1 MTTLHVDRYGNT
13 MLNGHTH
20 EPTVFVVDD
29 DASVR
34 ESLRWMV
41 GSLDLP
47 VETYAT
53 AREFLGAQNGG
64 RPGCLVLDLRMPEM
78 GGLDLQSELAAR
90 HIRLPIIMISGHAD
104 VASAVRALK
113 AGAIDFL
120 EKPFARTELLARVQ
134 EALAMDAKARQAEAE
149 RIRVEGCVSRLT
161 PRERQVMEL
170 VVSGKTNKTI
180 AAELGLCEKTVEVH
194 RARVMTKMEADSL
207 AHLVRLSAVE
217 RAA

>member
-1 MTTLHVDRYGNT
+1 
-13 MLNGHTH
+13 MLNGHTVH

-64 RPGCLVLDLRMPEM
+64 RPGCLVVDLRMPEM
-78 GGLDLQSELAAR
+78 GGLELQNELAAR

-104 VASAVRALK
+104 VGSAVRALK
-113 AGAIDFL
+113 AGALDFL
-120 EKPFARTELLARVQ
+120 QKPVARGELLDRVQ
-134 EALAMDAKARQAEAE
+134 EALALDAKARRTEAE
-149 RIRVEGCVSRLT
+149 RLRVEGCVARLT
-161 PRERQVMEL
+161 PRERQVMDL
-170 VVSGKTNKTI
+170 VVAGKTNKII
-180 AAELGLCEKTVEVH
+180 ASELGLCEKTVEVH

-207 AHLVRLSAVE
+207 AHLVRLVAVG
-217 RAA
+217 RGA

>member
-1 MTTLHVDRYGNT
+1 

-29 DASVR
+29 DASIR
-34 ESLRWMV
+34 ESVRWMV
-41 GSLDLP
+41 GSLDVP
-47 VETYAT
+47 VETYAN

-78 GGLDLQSELAAR
+78 SGLDLQNELAAR

-113 AGAIDFL
+113 AGALDFL
-120 EKPFARTELLARVQ
+120 EKPFARNDLVARVQ
-134 EALAMDAKARQAEAE
+134 EALALDARARETETE
-149 RIRVEGCVSRLT
+149 RIRIEGCVARLT
-161 PRERQVMEL
+161 PRERQVMAL
-170 VVSGKTNKTI
+170 VVSGKTNKNI
-180 AAELGLCEKTVEVH
+180 AGELGLCEKTVEVH

-207 AHLVRLSAVE
+207 AHLVRLVAVDH
-217 RAA
+217 AA

>member
-1 MTTLHVDRYGNT
+1 

-90 HIRLPIIMISGHAD
+90 QIRLPIIMISGHAD

>member
-1 MTTLHVDRYGNT
+1 
-13 MLNGHTH
+13 MLNGHTVH

-78 GGLDLQSELAAR
+78 SGLDLQSELAAR

-113 AGAIDFL
+113 AGALDFL
-120 EKPFARTELLARVQ
+120 EKPFARSELLARVQ
-134 EALAMDAKARQAEAE
+134 EALALDAKVRQAEAE
-149 RIRVEGCVSRLT
+149 RIRVEGCVARLT
-161 PRERQVMEL
+161 PRERQVMDL

-207 AHLVRLSAVE
+207 AHLVRLAAVE
-217 RAA
+217 RGA

>member
-1 MTTLHVDRYGNT
+1 

-78 GGLDLQSELAAR
+78 SGLDLQNELAAR

-120 EKPFARTELLARVQ
+120 EKPFARNELLARVQ
-134 EALAMDAKARQAEAE
+134 EALAMDAKAREAE
-149 RIRVEGCVSRLT
+149 TERLRVDGCVARLT
-161 PRERQVMEL
+161 PRERQVMDL
-170 VVSGKTNKTI
+170 VVSGKTNKSI

-194 RARVMTKMEADSL
+194 RARVMAKMEADSL
-207 AHLVRLSAVE
+207 AHLVKLVAVE
-217 RAA
+217 RGA

>member
-1 MTTLHVDRYGNT
+1 

-34 ESLRWMV
+34 ESVRWMV

-47 VETYAT
+47 VETYSN

-78 GGLDLQSELAAR
+78 SGLDLQSELAAR
-90 HIRLPIIMISGHAD
+90 HIHLPIIMISGHAD

-113 AGAIDFL
+113 AGALDFL
-120 EKPFARTELLARVQ
+120 EKPFARNELLERVQ
-134 EALAMDAKARQAEAE
+134 EALAVDAKARQHEAE
-149 RIRVEGCVSRLT
+149 RIRVEGCVARLT

-170 VVSGKTNKTI
+170 VVSGKTNKNI

-207 AHLVRLSAVE
+207 AHLVRLAAVE

>member
-1 MTTLHVDRYGNT
+1 
-13 MLNGHTH
+13 MLNGHTVH

-78 GGLDLQSELAAR
+78 GGLELQNELAAR

-113 AGAIDFL
+113 AGAMDFL
-120 EKPFARTELLARVQ
+120 QKPVARGELLDRVQ
-134 EALAMDAKARQAEAE
+134 EALALDARARQHEGE
-149 RIRVEGCVSRLT
+149 RLRVEACVARLT
-161 PRERQVMEL
+161 PRERQVMDL
-170 VVSGKTNKTI
+170 VVAGKTNKII
-180 AAELGLCEKTVEVH
+180 ASDLGLCEKTVEVH

-207 AHLVRLSAVE
+207 AHLVRLVAVE
-217 RAA
+217 RGA

>member
-1 MTTLHVDRYGNT
+1 

-78 GGLDLQSELAAR
+78 SGLDLQNELAAR

-113 AGAIDFL
+113 AGALDFL
-120 EKPFARTELLARVQ
+120 EKPFARSELLARVQ
-134 EALAMDAKARQAEAE
+134 EALALDAKAREAEAE
-149 RIRVEGCVSRLT
+149 RIRVEGCVARLT
-161 PRERQVMEL
+161 PRERQVMDL
-170 VVSGKTNKTI
+170 VVSGKTNKNI
-180 AAELGLCEKTVEVH
+180 AAGLGLCEKTVEVH

-207 AHLVRLSAVE
+207 AQLVRL
-217 RAA
+217 AAAEQAA

>member
-1 MTTLHVDRYGNT
+1 
-13 MLNGHTH
+13 MLNGHTVH

-64 RPGCLVLDLRMPEM
+64 RPGCLVVDLRMPEM
-78 GGLDLQSELAAR
+78 GGLELQNELAAR

-104 VASAVRALK
+104 VGSAVRALK

-120 EKPFARTELLARVQ
+120 QKPVARGELLDRVQ
-134 EALAMDAKARQAEAE
+134 EALALDAKARQTEAE
-149 RIRVEGCVSRLT
+149 RLRVEGCVARLT

-170 VVSGKTNKTI
+170 VVAGKTNKII
-180 AAELGLCEKTVEVH
+180 ASELGLCEKTVEVH

-207 AHLVRLSAVE
+207 AHLVRLVAVG
-217 RAA
+217 RGA

>member
-1 MTTLHVDRYGNT
+1 

-78 GGLDLQSELAAR
+78 SGLDLQSELAAR

-113 AGAIDFL
+113 AGALDFL
-120 EKPFARTELLARVQ
+120 EKPFARNELLARVQ
-134 EALAMDAKARQAEAE
+134 EALALDARAREAEAE
-149 RIRVEGCVSRLT
+149 RVRVEGCAARLT
-161 PRERQVMEL
+161 PRERQVMDL
-170 VVSGKTNKTI
+170 VVSGKTNKCI

-207 AHLVRLSAVE
+207 AHLVKLVAVE
-217 RAA
+217 RGA

>member
-1 MTTLHVDRYGNT
+1 
-13 MLNGHTH
+13 MLNGHTVH

-78 GGLDLQSELAAR
+78 GGLELQNELAAR

-120 EKPFARTELLARVQ
+120 EKPFARGELLDRVQ
-134 EALAMDAKARQAEAE
+134 EALALDAKARQNEVERLRIEA
-149 RIRVEGCVSRLT
+149 CVARLT
-161 PRERQVMEL
+161 PREHQVMDL
-170 VVSGKTNKTI
+170 VVVGKTNKVI

-207 AHLVRLSAVE
+207 AHLVRLVTVE
-217 RAA
+217 HGA